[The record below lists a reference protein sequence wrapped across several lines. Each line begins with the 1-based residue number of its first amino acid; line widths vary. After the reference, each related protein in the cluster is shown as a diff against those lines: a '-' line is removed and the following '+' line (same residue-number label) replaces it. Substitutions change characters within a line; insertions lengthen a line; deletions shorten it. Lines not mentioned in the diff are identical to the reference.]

1 MDPESSGIQF
11 PFRIMFW
18 LGCLLTTRSLWV
30 IMFGLPEIVMYSL
43 TFAYIKRRTNQT
55 ALSGI
60 LRPEVIKKRRKQNT
74 LNLIMTFWTWIAQ
87 FITNIVYIVVM
98 MVFYGKD
105 RFLQLLFATFTVC
118 LNFNVLPLFYV
129 ALADDDFKS
138 AVIEKDFLRMMKIFI
153 HYPD

>member
-138 AVIEKDFLRMMKIFI
+138 AVMEKDFLRMLKIFI
-153 HYPD
+153 HCPE